1 MSCSSRNCVEGRVM
15 LEDDS
20 TAKGWIL
27 AVCPGCRCV
36 ECESDLTDG
45 LCIYGCALKRRFSSE
60 AVWQAAGD
68 AMHERA
74 LWAETIPQRNHYR
87 RLRAFCDS
95 KAMGVRLA
103 QQRTLDLWASFD
115 HVFAGVS
122 Q

>member
-1 MSCSSRNCVEGRVM
+1 MICLYCEDFGRVAIETNAYGSEM
-15 LEDDS
+15 
-20 TAKGWIL
+20 
-27 AVCPGCRCV
+27 AVCTHCRCG
-36 ECESDLTDG
+36 ECHEKLFDG
-45 LCIYGCALKRRFSSE
+45 QCIYGCALQKRFSTE

-95 KAMGVRLA
+95 KAMGLKLA